1 MNFTEDLS
9 LDRIR
14 RELIRLEDSIL
25 FALIERAQFAVNP
38 PVYSPGISNDSSFLN
53 AMLRDIE
60 CVHGIFLNGPGKS
73 TFAKTEYCS
82 KIPEV
87 HIP

>member
-38 PVYSPGISNDSSFLN
+38 SVYSSGSSDDSFLN

-60 CVHGIFLNGPGKS
+60 CVHGVP
-73 TFAKTEYCS
+73 
-82 KIPEV
+82 
-87 HIP
+87 

>member
-1 MNFTEDLS
+1 MNFTKELS

-38 PVYSPGISNDSSFLN
+38 PAYSAETDPSFLD

-60 CVHGIFLNGPGKS
+60 CVHGMQSLKWSCEI
-73 TFAKTEYCS
+73 
-82 KIPEV
+82 
-87 HIP
+87 